1 MFKKNV
7 RPFWTKKC
15 PFLAIITCRSKNSQI
30 DSKITETISGKKVS
44 IFGHLS
50 CHKYMLFRKNHRF
63 VSKLPET
70 ISGKKVSVFGHHYM
84 PFKKIHRL
92 TQKSLRPFR
101 AKKCP
106 FLAIFLA
113 TNTCCSEKNHRFVS
127 KLPETISGKKVS
139 VFGHHYM
146 PFKKIHRLTQ

>member
-106 FLAIFLA
+106 FLAISNYILL
-113 TNTCCSEKNHRFVS
+113 R
-127 KLPETISGKKVS
+127 
-139 VFGHHYM
+139 
-146 PFKKIHRLTQ
+146 KIHRLTRNSLRPFWAKNYVFWPPNKKMMIEFLYVH